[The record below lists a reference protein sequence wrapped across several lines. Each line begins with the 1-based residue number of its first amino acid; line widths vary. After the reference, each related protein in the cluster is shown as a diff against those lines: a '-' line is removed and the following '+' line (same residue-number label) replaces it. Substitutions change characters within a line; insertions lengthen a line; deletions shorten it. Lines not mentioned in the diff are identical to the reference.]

1 MPGNPVK
8 NRPQSDLVNQIP
20 SDWSPELQ
28 KAYDKAL
35 KDYKA
40 QMPAGDILD
49 YVRTPFNVIGNSMA
63 GLGAE
68 MIGKGKQFEAKYGW
82 MPKTQAEMDAV
93 DAMMRVMGPVIDTM
107 DYLKVPPIVGPN
119 TPTVAAAMQGVDRA
133 AARLTAEQAKRAAAN
148 AGQAVK
154 KAATSDDMAYAIENF
169 LKKTGHGPMEI
180 MVGPKSKTFRHDAA
194 ALAEQMEKEG
204 KNRNEIWKAT
214 RTVRAP
220 DNQWKQELSDLNMK
234 YSASPVRSRQYETDR
249 KRYSQAID
257 KATTQDELQAAQK
270 YYEKQ
275 RGKNSLNFIGK
286 AQEFI
291 EHPEL
296 FEAYPE
302 LASYAFRE
310 LEPTHKKFTAP
321 QNAYGFYSPGQSTIT
336 VNTDAPFKRSTA
348 LHELQHAIQEIEGW
362 QGGSSPEEMAAR
374 LADRDIAKTREADLL
389 QSIQDM
395 QKILPPSANNLILTE
410 GQKLKNIQDFLNKTK
425 QLEGETD
432 PYDAY
437 RKVSGEEEARMVQAR
452 RDYPEEKLAERPPF
466 LDYEAKPWE
475 HITEF
480 AAGGEVH
487 MNKGGVLGRVVKTAE
502 KGMERAMQ
510 GALPQVNRIDMHYKD
525 VGKRIPALEEAIAA
539 LERGEITKQQY
550 AQLVQAYK
558 PVTPFQEFFKPE
570 TDERIINALTKTN
583 REKEGTPPKQTYF
596 GIPSST
602 LKRGEKAATRQD
614 IPSYTNEGTWVV
626 TVHEPQQ
633 GRNVYA
639 GAGPRIGYEPMA
651 MLNDVKFQVR
661 PDGALKIARGGQKGT
676 IATMEG
682 YWEPITRGLAEE
694 MGPELMRDPRWVQA
708 GMDPTRSA
716 SFYNRETMQ
725 PIVEGEQV
733 LHSGPLVLVKNPVY
747 GDIEDFPFK
756 EGGEIRA
763 AKGGLLGALAKTAE
777 KGLERAAKAAVPVAQ
792 RAIVGAQDILP
803 AAEREANLAKL
814 LKESKVPQRLYHG
827 TSNDFSEFTYNPDKA
842 LGIWAATQPELAGQY
857 SEIVGKHGKNPS
869 VMPLHMV
876 LKNPAK
882 QKDLEK
888 ATKQAETEPG
898 MSWGTIN
905 RRRREI
911 LQSQGF
917 DGVDLGDSVVSFDPT
932 QVKSAIGNRGTYD
945 IEDPDINRA
954 NGGGVTIDEFLK
966 RIKAK

>member
-1 MPGNPVK
+1 MPGNPVRRK
-8 NRPQSDLVNQIP
+8 PETDLSAIP
-20 SDWSPELQ
+20 GHLTPEES
-28 KAYDKAL
+28 KARARQEKAAMQAYL
-35 KDYKA
+35 A
-40 QMPAGDILD
+40 TMPKGDILD
-49 YVRTPFNVIGNSMA
+49 AIRTPFNVIGNSMA

-68 MIGKGKQFEAKYGW
+68 MLGKGDKFEKYAYT
-82 MPKTQAEMDAV
+82 PKTQAEMKALE
-93 DAMMRVMGPVIDTM
+93 AMMAVMGPPMDLM
-107 DYLKVPPIVGPN
+107 DYLKVPPIGPGL
-119 TPTVAAAMQGVDRA
+119 PTLASAMQGVDTAAVRLSQKQA
-133 AARLTAEQAKRAAAN
+133 VDAARR

-154 KAATSDDMAYAIENF
+154 KAATSDDMAYAIEN
-169 LKKTGHGPMEI
+169 LVKKTGYGPMEI

-286 AQEFI
+286 AQEFV

-296 FEAYPE
+296 FQAYPE
-302 LASYAFRE
+302 LANYAFRE
-310 LEPTHKKFTAP
+310 LEPTHNKFTAP
-321 QNAYGFYSPGQSTIT
+321 QNAYGFYSPGQKTIT

-374 LADRDIAKTREADLL
+374 MAEREIAKTREADLL
-389 QSIQDM
+389 QSIQNA
-395 QKILPPSANNLILTE
+395 QQTLPPSANNLILTE

-466 LDYEAKPWE
+466 KDYEAQPWE

-480 AAGGEVH
+480 AGGGEVH
-487 MNKGGVLGRVVKTAE
+487 MGGGGRVGILGAMERTAAR
-502 KGMERAMQ
+502 GMERAMQ

-525 VGKRIPALEEAIAA
+525 VGKRIPALEEARAA

-596 GIPSST
+596 GVPSST

-682 YWEPITRGLAEE
+682 YWEPITRELAEE

-733 LHSGPLVLVKNPVY
+733 LHSGPLVLVKNPRY

-756 EGGEIRA
+756 EGGE
-763 AKGGLLGALAKTAE
+763 
-777 KGLERAAKAAVPVAQ
+777 
-792 RAIVGAQDILP
+792 
-803 AAEREANLAKL
+803 
-814 LKESKVPQRLYHG
+814 
-827 TSNDFSEFTYNPDKA
+827 
-842 LGIWAATQPELAGQY
+842 
-857 SEIVGKHGKNPS
+857 
-869 VMPLHMV
+869 
-876 LKNPAK
+876 
-882 QKDLEK
+882 
-888 ATKQAETEPG
+888 
-898 MSWGTIN
+898 
-905 RRRREI
+905 
-911 LQSQGF
+911 
-917 DGVDLGDSVVSFDPT
+917 
-932 QVKSAIGNRGTYD
+932 
-945 IEDPDINRA
+945 
-954 NGGGVTIDEFLK
+954 VTIDEFLK
-966 RIKAK
+966 RMKEK

>member
-1 MPGNPVK
+1 
-8 NRPQSDLVNQIP
+8 
-20 SDWSPELQ
+20 
-28 KAYDKAL
+28 
-35 KDYKA
+35 
-40 QMPAGDILD
+40 
-49 YVRTPFNVIGNSMA
+49 
-63 GLGAE
+63 
-68 MIGKGKQFEAKYGW
+68 
-82 MPKTQAEMDAV
+82 
-93 DAMMRVMGPVIDTM
+93 
-107 DYLKVPPIVGPN
+107 
-119 TPTVAAAMQGVDRA
+119 
-133 AARLTAEQAKRAAAN
+133 
-148 AGQAVK
+148 
-154 KAATSDDMAYAIENF
+154 
-169 LKKTGHGPMEI
+169 
-180 MVGPKSKTFRHDAA
+180 
-194 ALAEQMEKEG
+194 
-204 KNRNEIWKAT
+204 
-214 RTVRAP
+214 
-220 DNQWKQELSDLNMK
+220 
-234 YSASPVRSRQYETDR
+234 
-249 KRYSQAID
+249 
-257 KATTQDELQAAQK
+257 
-270 YYEKQ
+270 
-275 RGKNSLNFIGK
+275 
-286 AQEFI
+286 
-291 EHPEL
+291 L